1 MPGYLFEIGT
11 YCDYSLGVFNFDIFS
26 IFSSIENETVNA
38 NKNKDITILSI
49 FIIGLIIKI
58 RIIIPISL
66 KSIISKLPFL

>member
-1 MPGYLFEIGT
+1 MSGYLFEIGT

-26 IFSSIENETVNA
+26 IFSSIENETVSA